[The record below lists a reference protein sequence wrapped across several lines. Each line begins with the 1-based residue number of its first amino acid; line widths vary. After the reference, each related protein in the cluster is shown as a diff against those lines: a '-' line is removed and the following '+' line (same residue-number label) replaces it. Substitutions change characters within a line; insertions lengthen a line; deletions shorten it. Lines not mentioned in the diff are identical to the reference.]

1 MKKISVIIKFQMSM
15 VMNGIFYNHKN
26 TTKNEINI
34 CENMILDEIV
44 LNASNSQNNYC
55 FTNNKEVELYDLVY
69 EHCS

>member
-1 MKKISVIIKFQMSM
+1 MNTMLNWIIFNQR
-15 VMNGIFYNHKN
+15 YKN
-26 TTKNEINI
+26 TLKRNEINKWKK
-34 CENMILDEIV
+34 NILDEIV